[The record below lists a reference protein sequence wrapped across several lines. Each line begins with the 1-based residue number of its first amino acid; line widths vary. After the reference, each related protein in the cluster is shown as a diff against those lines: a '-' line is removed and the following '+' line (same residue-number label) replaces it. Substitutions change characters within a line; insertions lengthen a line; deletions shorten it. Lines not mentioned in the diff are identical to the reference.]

1 MNKETDELF
10 SKMKQIDELT
20 EVEIPSLNI
29 IAQKILLHQQ
39 QKRSANVKELILF
52 ICVACSL
59 FIGGILL
66 ALQTPINLIIIQIL
80 GFVAIPLIFIRD
92 KKKIESE
99 W

>member
-1 MNKETDELF
+1 MDKETEELF
-10 SKMKQIDELT
+10 SPMKQIDELT
-20 EVEIPSLNI
+20 EVEIPSLNTI
-29 IAQKILLHQQ
+29 TQKITLHQH
-39 QKRSANVKELILF
+39 QKRAANVKELILF

-66 ALQTPINLIIIQIL
+66 SLQTPINLIFIQVL
-80 GFVAIPLIFIRD
+80 GFVAIPLIFVRD